1 MNKVL
6 YDEWSALS
14 GKAAIDKFFE
24 NYEKDPCWLA
34 PDGNI
39 AMEDISKIE
48 GYNESLI
55 QAKAV
60 SAIER
65 RIANNL
71 DNVTDI
77 LTEVM
82 LDPAFERTGMAMLKE
97 LNICRKKL
105 EDILAQKKEEI
116 MVLTY
121 GFVPWK
127 E

>member
-1 MNKVL
+1 MNKDL
-6 YDEWSALS
+6 YDMWKSLK
-14 GKAAIDKFFE
+14 GKEAIDQYFA
-24 NYEKDPCWLA
+24 NYEIDPHWLM
-34 PDGNI
+34 PDGNPTEEQI
-39 AMEDISKIE
+39 RMCED
-48 GYNESLI
+48 YNEAKR
-55 QAKAV
+55 QA
-60 SAIER
+60 AIVTELER
-65 RIANNL
+65 RIMNNL